1 MYSSFMRLTRWA
13 RGWLALAGIVLVAA
27 GGVGAVSNWSGVALT
42 ALIVAGVFLL
52 LSAVVGVFPR
62 GSIKER
68 SIEWPEVDEHPRV
81 EAIEAEVAALRGE
94 LAKARGELAKARD
107 EATSVTDLLIDYIL
121 AHEPAPD
128 DDMSDDERVRKLDE
142 AIAELSNEIDVR
154 YFTGEI
160 YNDRIDVRQLERWRD
175 RNEKALKREE
185 RRQAARGRFGLSVTN
200 HAQRSSID

>member
-1 MYSSFMRLTRWA
+1 MYSSLMRLTRWA
-13 RGWLALAGIVLVAA
+13 REWLALAGIVLLAA
-27 GGVGAVSNWSGVALT
+27 GGVGAASNWSGVALT
-42 ALIVAGVFLL
+42 TLIVAGVFLL

-68 SIEWPEVDEHPRV
+68 SIEWPEVDKHPQV

-128 DDMSDDERVRKLDE
+128 DDMTDEERVRKLDE

-160 YNDRIDVRQLERWRD
+160 YNDRIDVRQLERRRD
-175 RNEKALKREE
+175 RNEKDLKREE
-185 RRQAARGRFGLSVTN
+185 RRQAARARFGLSVTN
-200 HAQRSSID
+200 HAQRSS